1 MKNTKSKLLA
11 TAAKMFARR
20 GMDGVSTRE
29 LAKAANVNLC
39 AINYYFG
46 SKQNLYEAVI
56 DSLIQTITDSLLI
69 VINHQSEQ
77 NNPLNG
83 IKNIIGNFFDFLY
96 SDSVSDSQAMLMI
109 NEIISPSKA
118 YEQIYAKILEPVHK
132 QISQMVASYL
142 DTDEKDTKV
151 PILTHTL
158 FGQAVIFRIHK
169 EALLRQMNLKIYDK
183 QLLQNIRKHIEENCE
198 AILEAARRN
207 A

>member
-1 MKNTKSKLLA
+1 MKNTKSKLLT

-56 DSLIQTITDSLLI
+56 DNLIQTITDSLLI

-83 IKNIIGNFFDFLY
+83 IKNIIGNFFDFQY
-96 SDSVSDSQAMLMI
+96 RDSESDSQALLMI
-109 NEIISPSKA
+109 NEIISPSQA

-151 PILTHTL
+151 LILTHTL

>member
-1 MKNTKSKLLA
+1 MKNTKSKLLT

-56 DSLIQTITDSLLI
+56 DNLIQTITDSLLI

-109 NEIISPSKA
+109 NEIISPSQA

-151 PILTHTL
+151 LILTHTL